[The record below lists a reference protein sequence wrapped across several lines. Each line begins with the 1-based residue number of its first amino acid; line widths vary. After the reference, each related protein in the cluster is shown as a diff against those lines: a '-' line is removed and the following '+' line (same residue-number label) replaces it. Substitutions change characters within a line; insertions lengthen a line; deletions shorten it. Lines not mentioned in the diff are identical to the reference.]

1 VKNLLKFTSIG
12 LVLALA
18 LFSQATFLTSQ
29 QVEAADVAENDIDF
43 MTQTAAATV
52 LTHYKASSV
61 NNAVAIYVRDTDL
74 NKTVTGNT
82 TWSHCAGR
90 VAAVTMTGGADTA
103 RTAGTYVVDHGD
115 YVVKNAAGVVQ
126 TDSSNLILTAV
137 VSSVGAITVAG
148 DNVGFLNPGCG
159 FTATDTITVA
169 DAALGGGGGAAMVI
183 TIATLD
189 VQLADATGLDID
201 GTTAYSLDADV
212 RVLSEIKITTG
223 PGAIPDLFAYTKI
236 EDSDGA
242 TGRADTVA
250 EKTATPHQYKGAQ
263 TSLVLNSLSVK
274 SAGST
279 LFIRSLNEN
288 AGTFKLGLADAN
300 DIDDLSANTLEATYA
315 FNSQQTY
322 SGNAAGAKRVH
333 ITSTSDATGEWVEIA
348 EVSDEGA
355 DDKDATYN
363 AGSLPNDRSKM
374 GHIDSSVFRGTVNIN
389 TDASA
394 GAADNGVVWVQDG
407 DTLTA
412 SFYAAKTNTGATG
425 ALIKATTAV
434 IDSTSPSISNV
445 SPADG
450 TLTKDSTPNLA
461 FTIEDAGSG
470 FDKTIANFADN
481 VSVTVNG
488 CEIPSSNLQVTA
500 HSTASMTLSY
510 AAAIDWSGVA
520 KDSVPADI
528 TNCETGGVRATGGF
542 NVATTS
548 GPTALTSSTVH
559 GTLFS
564 WYISATDEAGN
575 NKTLGKNT
583 HNETTSVLDIRIDK
597 KIPAATSVVG
607 AKAWSA
613 GDKKDVTDNSS
624 VKITFDESLDTST
637 VVAADFT
644 VSGTGVISSTIETV
658 TFGGDGAT
666 TDTTV
671 YLDLAADLGPNA
683 KPKVKL
689 VGQIS
694 DRAGNVLKPATSETT
709 GKTLGTS
716 TDGVKPTLS
725 GGSVTAALIAK
736 GGKADITFVSNENLT
751 KTGEPFAAARGTYAS
766 LSGGGKTSGTAG
778 LVAMDKTDAGNV
790 AVSLSN
796 PTSAKGT
803 IKHATAEEAIPM
815 TKTGIYGMTLVGRDA
830 ANNVGIGGAVKV
842 VEDVSASFVG
852 AGNSLDAVTNAGDTL
867 AIKLKN
873 WPLADHD
880 GDGSLEDSVT
890 AITVGGNTPHNMK
903 YVDAATGEASSV
915 ARGGFRWPQ
924 GLNTVTLAGAGHTDD
939 NTGATPLTYTF
950 TSASTGVTNS
960 NALCIGWALS
970 VAVADDGARTTTV
983 TTPGAG
989 TGCATADTIT
999 IAGEQLEEDTNG
1011 TTGANYVIT
1020 AGAINGTVANASIP
1034 LLTDAVSAYVSAV
1047 NWSEAET
1054 VTITVTN
1061 ASNIVIPVGSTVKLT
1076 YYYVDAA
1083 QVVELDL
1090 DAPAVTFSPAN
1101 LNSVTDKTPSISFA
1115 WDDDEYAGDTNTTV
1129 VMTKATL
1136 KGTDTTDILADVTT
1150 TDNKTFYYRPLADLA
1165 NGDYT
1170 LTVSAKDSAGNEK
1183 KDQTS
1188 KFTVKDRTK
1197 TVVAM
1202 EPGWNLISIPATPA
1216 DGAIDSVISNT
1227 QVETVLTYDPSIPGG
1242 WLTAVRDGDALVGTL
1257 TTIDA
1262 EHAYWVFQKNADDIK
1277 VDLPGYKGGAAAV
1290 PPAIAIVKGW
1300 NLVPA
1305 VTLTVGE
1312 NTVETT
1318 IDPDKYLLGLDWVKA
1333 KAWNAVDEVWLDIS
1347 RDLTVPPVMTNDAAG
1362 KLLNGNTIT
1371 FGKGYWL
1378 YANGAGTI
1386 IP

>member
-1 VKNLLKFTSIG
+1 MKNLLKFISIG

-18 LFSQATFLTSQ
+18 LFSQATFLTSP

-61 NNAVAIYVRDTDL
+61 NNTVAVYVRDTDL
-74 NKTVTGNT
+74 NKTLAGSTS
-82 TWSHCAGR
+82 WQMCAGR
-90 VAAVTMTGGADTA
+90 VGAFDNPGAADTNRNITNA
-103 RTAGTYVVDHGD
+103 SIDYVIDNGD
-115 YVVKNAAGVVQ
+115 YTTSGSGSGASFILAIATNGAATIA
-126 TDSSNLILTAV
+126 TDTTDLIT
-137 VSSVGAITVAG
+137 G
-148 DNVGFLNPGCG
+148 GCG
-159 FTATDTITVA
+159 FADNEVLTISN
-169 DAALGGGGGAAMVI
+169 AALGNNTGVADL
-183 TIATLD
+183 TLT
-189 VQLADATGLDID
+189 VNGLQAQKADAEGKDID
-201 GTTAYSLDADV
+201 NTTIFALDDGTAVESYMKKTN
-212 RVLSEIKITTG
+212 G
-223 PGAIPDLFAYTKI
+223 PGAAVYTDYHKQ
-236 EDSDGA
+236 EDSDGVA
-242 TGRADTVA
+242 GRADSAA
-250 EKTATPHQYKGAQ
+250 EIAATPHAYLGAK

-274 SAGST
+274 QNNVT
-279 LFIRSLNEN
+279 LDTNTVNEN
-288 AGTFKLGLADAN
+288 AGTFKVDNDVDDVIAN
-300 DIDDLSANTLEATYA
+300 AVIATYS
-315 FNSQQTY
+315 FNAQQTY
-322 SGNAAGAKRVH
+322 SGLAAGAKRVH
-333 ITSTSDATGEWVEIA
+333 ITSTSDATGEWIEIA

-355 DDKDATYN
+355 DDKDASYN
-363 AGSLPNDRSKM
+363 AGSQPNDRSKM
-374 GHIDSSVFRGTVNIN
+374 GHIDSAVFRGVVNIN

-412 SFYAAKTNTGATG
+412 SYYEAKNATSGATG
-425 ALIKATTAV
+425 ALIKSTTAT
-434 IDSTSPSISNV
+434 IDSTAPSISNV

-450 TLTKDSTPNLA
+450 TLSKDSTQNLS

-500 HSTASMTLSY
+500 HSTSSMTLNY

-520 KDSVPADI
+520 KLANASDLA
-528 TNCETGGVRATGGF
+528 NCQTGGVRASGGF

-575 NKTLGKNT
+575 NKTMGKNT
-583 HNETTSVLDIRIDK
+583 HNETTSVLDLRIDT

-607 AKAWSA
+607 AKAWSSS
-613 GDKKDVTDNSS
+613 DKKDVTDNSS
-624 VKITFDESLDTST
+624 VKITFDESLDSAS
-637 VVAADFT
+637 VDASDFT
-644 VSGTGVISSTIETV
+644 VSGVGVTSSTIESV
-658 TFGGDGAT
+658 TFGGDGAL

-689 VGQIS
+689 VGQIT
-694 DRAGNVLKPATSETT
+694 DRAGNILKPSTTETT

-725 GGSVTAALIAK
+725 GGAVSAALIAK
-736 GGKADITFVSNENLT
+736 SGKSEITFQSNENLT

-766 LSGGGKTSGTAG
+766 VTGGGKTSGTAG
-778 LVAMDKTDAGNV
+778 LVALDKTDAGNV
-790 AVSLSN
+790 AVTLSN

-803 IKHATAEEAIPM
+803 LKHGTAEDAIPM
-815 TKTGIYGMTLVGRDA
+815 TKTGIYGMTIVGRDA
-830 ANNVGIGGAVKV
+830 ANNVGVGGAIKV

-852 AGNSLDAVTNAGDTL
+852 SGNVLDAVANAGHSIT
-867 AIKLKN
+867 IKLKK

-890 AITVGGNTPHNMK
+890 AITVAGSTPHNMK
-903 YVDAATGEASSV
+903 YVDGGGEASSA

-924 GLNTVTLAGAGHTDD
+924 GLNTVSVAGAGHTDD
-939 NTGATPLTYTF
+939 NTGTTDLTYTF

-960 NALCIGWALS
+960 NALCTGWSIS
-970 VAVADDGARTTTV
+970 VAVAADGGRTATV
-983 TTPGAG
+983 ATPGAG
-989 TGCATADTIT
+989 TGCATGDTIT

-1020 AGAINGTVANASIP
+1020 AGAVNGTVANASTP
-1034 LLTDAVSAYVSAV
+1034 LATDAISAYVSAV
-1047 NWSEAET
+1047 NWSETEEIT
-1054 VTITVTN
+1054 LTVTN
-1061 ASNIVIPVGSTVKLT
+1061 DSNIIIAGGATVKLT
-1076 YYYVDAA
+1076 YYYVDPA

-1090 DAPAVTFSPAN
+1090 DAPEVTVKPAN
-1101 LNSVTDKTPSISFA
+1101 LGSTTDKTPSISFA
-1115 WDDDEYAGDTNTTV
+1115 WDDDEYAGDNNTTV
-1129 VMTKATL
+1129 TMTKATM
-1136 KGTDTTDILADVTT
+1136 KGPSDTTDILADVTT
-1150 TDNKTFYYRPLADLA
+1150 TDNKTFYYKPLADLA

-1170 LTVSAKDSAGNEK
+1170 LTVSAKDAAGNEK

-1197 TVVAM
+1197 TTIAM
-1202 EPGWNLISIPATPA
+1202 DPGWNLISIPATPA
-1216 DGAIDSVISNT
+1216 DGAIDTVITNT

-1262 EHAYWVFQKNADDIK
+1262 EHAYWIFQKNADDIK

-1290 PPAIAIVKGW
+1290 PPAISIVKGW
-1300 NLVPA
+1300 NLIPA
-1305 VTLTVGE
+1305 VTLTIGE
-1312 NTVETT
+1312 STVETT

-1333 KAWNAVDEVWLDIS
+1333 KGWDAANEVWLDIA
-1347 RDLTVPPVMTNDAAG
+1347 RDLTVPPVMTNDNAG
-1362 KLLNGNTIT
+1362 KTLNGNTIT

-1378 YANGAGTI
+1378 YSNAAGTI